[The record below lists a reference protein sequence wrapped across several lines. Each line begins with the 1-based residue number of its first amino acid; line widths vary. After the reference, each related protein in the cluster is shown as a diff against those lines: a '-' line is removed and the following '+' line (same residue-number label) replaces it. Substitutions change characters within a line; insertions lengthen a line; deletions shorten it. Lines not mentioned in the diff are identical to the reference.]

1 MPKDKNVTIK
11 DVAKRADVS
20 ISTVSR
26 VLNGLD
32 RVSPATQEKIK
43 QAIRELNYVQ
53 NPVAAAM
60 ITGHT
65 NIVLVLVP
73 DFINHFFSSVI
84 QGIESHLKE
93 NGFSAMVYST
103 GEDGDL
109 DFDSMRLKL
118 GAFIDGLIVIP
129 SSDHFFNYRG
139 WDKPCVI
146 ADRNIHGSGMDAI
159 VVDNFGGMYTL
170 CELLLSHHHTR
181 IALIAGS
188 TRLCVGQD
196 RVAGY
201 RMALTDH
208 DISVRE
214 EYIRLGSLYQ
224 STGYDATKELLA
236 LRDPPTAIIAGNNLI
251 CEGTMYAL
259 DDLGMK
265 IGEDISLAGFDDHL
279 MARVAKPGVT
289 VVEGPTIEMGQIAA
303 KRLLAL
309 IDGEDFSDNREVALG
324 VRLIERDSVREL

>member
-1 MPKDKNVTIK
+1 MSKNKTVTIK
-11 DVAKRADVS
+11 DVAKRANVS

-32 RVSPATQEKIK
+32 RVSPATEEKIK
-43 QAIRELNYVQ
+43 KAIQELNYVQ

-84 QGIESHLKE
+84 QGIEYHLKE

-109 DFDSMRLKL
+109 DFDLLRLKL
-118 GAFIDGLIVIP
+118 NAFIDGLIVIP
-129 SSDHFFNYRG
+129 SSDHFFGYKG

-146 ADRNIHGSGMDAI
+146 ADRNIQGSDMDAI
-159 VVDNFGGMYTL
+159 VVDNFGGIYTL
-170 CELLLSHHHTR
+170 CSLLLSHNHTQ
-181 IALIAGS
+181 IAIIAGS
-188 TRLCVGQD
+188 TQLCVGRD
-196 RVAGY
+196 RIHGY
-201 RMALTDH
+201 KKALADH

-224 STGYDATKELLA
+224 STGYSETKELLA
-236 LRDPPTAIIAGNNLI
+236 LSDPPTAIIAGNNLI
-251 CEGTMYAL
+251 CEGAMFAL
-259 DDLGMK
+259 DDLGLK
-265 IGEDISLAGFDDHL
+265 IGEDISLVGFDDHL
-279 MARVAKPGVT
+279 LARAVKPGVT
-289 VVEGPTIEMGQIAA
+289 VVKGPAIEMGKIAA
-303 KRLLAL
+303 ERLLAL
-309 IDGEDFSDNREVALG
+309 IDGKDFSNNREVTLD
-324 VRLIERDSVREL
+324 VRLIERDSVKDL